1 MANVNEAAPA
11 RCLNLGI
18 NNPLPTLSFPDS
30 ETKETLAKSKDLPSN
45 KYTLELNSSWIS
57 IFLVT

>member
-1 MANVNEAAPA
+1 MPILKNVKVVK
-11 RCLNLGI
+11 L
-18 NNPLPTLSFPDS
+18 DS